1 MKRVLLVLS
10 LFASALIVPLNCG
23 GEREQVIVDGSSTVF
38 PISREV
44 SSRFQQQTDKPY
56 FAPVSSHGTGG
67 GFKKYVRGESDIN
80 DASRPITPSELEK
93 ARKNDIGIIEL
104 PIAYDG
110 VSVVVNNEND
120 WVDHLTMEELKKI
133 WQPNSS
139 VDTWSD
145 LRSSFPDEP
154 IKLFGPD
161 TESGTFDFFTE
172 TVVGEAGKSRKDYS
186 PNSDD
191 NVLVQGVAGNKYALG
206 YFGYAYYAANKD
218 KLNIVSVKA
227 GEDPVEP
234 TKQTIAEGKYPLAR
248 PLFIYVRPDAAE
260 RDAVQAY
267 VDFYLNNAP
276 EAVQAAGY
284 VPLPDELY
292 KQVHQKFKQRVTGT
306 MYGDDYPAD
315 ATLPERLKMSLE
327 QAGKDSSGNTGGE

>member
-10 LFASALIVPLNCG
+10 LFSCALIIPLNCG
-23 GEREQVIVDGSSTVF
+23 GERKQVIVDGSSTVF

-93 ARKNDIGIIEL
+93 ARKNNIGIIEL

-110 VSVVVNNEND
+110 LSVVVNEEND
-120 WVDHLTMEELKKI
+120 WLDHLTMQELKALWK
-133 WQPNSS
+133 PDSS
-139 VDTWSD
+139 ISTWSD
-145 LRSSFPDEP
+145 LRSSFPDEE

-172 TVVGEAGKSRKDYS
+172 TVVGEEGKSRKDYS

-206 YFGYAYYAANKD
+206 YFGYAYYVENKE
-218 KLNIVSVKA
+218 KLKVVSVKA
-227 GEDPVEP
+227 GDEPVEP
-234 TKQTIAEGKYPLAR
+234 TQQTIAEGTYPFAR
-248 PLFIYVRPDAAE
+248 PLFIYVRPESAE
-260 RDAVQAY
+260 REEVKAY
-267 VDFYLNNAP
+267 VDFYLDVAP
-276 EAVQAAGY
+276 EAVKAAGY
-284 VPLPDELY
+284 VPLPDKLY
-292 KQVHQKFKQRVTGT
+292 DLVRKKFEQRVIGT
-306 MYGDDYPAD
+306 MYGDEYPKD
-315 ATLPERLKMSLE
+315 ASLPERLKLSLE
-327 QAGKDSSGNTGGE
+327 RASGNNGANSGNE